1 MEPTCAILSGTLS
14 HARTG
19 SNFRAFDASSAA
31 LFNPHSLGL
40 RYLFGRSTIL
50 FIQFLV
56 DQQITKVRLRRA
68 TTGSFNVYD
77 NLFLKKIFI
86 YDNDIYKA
94 RGIIIKQTAIKTLDE
109 NELEFIEALRNLNV
123 PRNVA
128 TLITYL
134 ANANEATSRE
144 IEVGTNL
151 RQPEVSIAMRALRQN
166 NWVDER
172 DIKTE
177 VKGRPMTVYKLG
189 VPIEKIIQYYE
200 DEIDR
205 ASAHAM
211 ESIQRLKELTT
222 A

>member
-1 MEPTCAILSGTLS
+1 MIIYKTLS
-14 HARTG
+14 
-19 SNFRAFDASSAA
+19 F
-31 LFNPHSLGL
+31 GL
-40 RYLFGRSTIL
+40 YQPSCT
-50 FIQFLV
+50 
-56 DQQITKVRLRRA
+56 RLRRA

-86 YDNDIYKA
+86 YDKDIYKA

-128 TLITYL
+128 TLITCL

-177 VKGRPMTVYKLG
+177 VKGRPMKVYKLG
-189 VPIEKIIQYYE
+189 VPIEKIIQHYE
-200 DEIDR
+200 DESNR

-211 ESIQRLKELTT
+211 EFIQRLKELTT